1 MVEKSNV
8 LMILHAEMDRD
19 CVYSNIL
26 KQTEFL
32 LVMLYSGILL
42 LIGST
47 YNVAFI
53 DFLSML
59 KYKYIML

>member
-1 MVEKSNV
+1 MKCIGH
-8 LMILHAEMDRD
+8 LPDYLRGLILR
-19 CVYSNIL
+19 
-26 KQTEFL
+26 QTEFL

-42 LIGST
+42 LIDST